1 MQNSRGIGVAMLSA
15 DWASLDLVRT
25 VTACGLI
32 PTSFVISIKAWS
44 PVGESTSV
52 TFFPSAYTW
61 NENKKVRNDGRW
73 LTLDVE
79 FTSIASHWT
88 RSASRWSN
96 NWLPCNQQSSV
107 LRTRLH
113 LNLLKSK
120 ANSSIEGLAM
130 FLKPNSLVVDPAIL
144 WQVSGSPCRLREL
157 RVRAATGR

>member
-1 MQNSRGIGVAMLSA
+1 MRNSRGIGVAMLSA

-52 TFFPSAYTW
+52 TFLPSAYTW
-61 NENKKVRNDGRW
+61 NENKKVRNEGRW

-113 LNLLKSK
+113 LDFLKCK
-120 ANSSIEGLAM
+120 ANFSID
-130 FLKPNSLVVDPAIL
+130 SLVLFTKLSVLEVDPAIL

-157 RVRAATGR
+157 RARAARGR

>member
-1 MQNSRGIGVAMLSA
+1 MRNSRGIGVAILSA

-61 NENKKVRNDGRW
+61 NENEKVRNDGRW

-113 LNLLKSK
+113 LDFLKGK
-120 ANSSIEGLAM
+120 ANGSIGGLSSVSESNVLEA
-130 FLKPNSLVVDPAIL
+130 DPAIL
-144 WQVSGSPCRLREL
+144 WQVSGSPYRLREL
-157 RVRAATGR
+157 RVHAAWGQ

>member
-1 MQNSRGIGVAMLSA
+1 MLSA

-113 LNLLKSK
+113 LDLLKCK
-120 ANSSIEGLAM
+120 ANSSIDGLAL
-130 FLKPNSLVVDPAIL
+130 FLNLNILEVDPAIL

-157 RVRAATGR
+157 RVHAAMGR